1 MSLFALA
8 RPANEVL
15 QKLTYLLFSGFTCNW
30 CHVFWEVGRSCL
42 DGQALQLRESER
54 QRLPSECLLKK
65 TAKAEGRSLQQTQG
79 HGWYRCLW
87 NPCVGAV
94 CRLGAQRVRA
104 VTVHHDR
111 ESKLHLS
118 ANVTLPEPT
127 PLQDPRC
134 PQSRRGKNEG
144 L

>member
-1 MSLFALA
+1 MSLFALE
-8 RPANEVL
+8 RPAKEVL
-15 QKLTYLLFSGFTCNW
+15 QTLMYLLFSGFTCNW
-30 CHVFWEVGRSCL
+30 CHVFGEVGRSCL
-42 DGQALQLRESER
+42 DGQALQLRESEKDETSFRVSAKKQRR
-54 QRLPSECLLKK
+54 Q
-65 TAKAEGRSLQQTQG
+65 EGRSLQQTQG
-79 HGWYRCLW
+79 HGWYRWLW

-94 CRLGAQRVRA
+94 CRLGAQGVWA

-111 ESKLHLS
+111 ESKLHLTS
-118 ANVTLPEPT
+118 NVTLPEPT